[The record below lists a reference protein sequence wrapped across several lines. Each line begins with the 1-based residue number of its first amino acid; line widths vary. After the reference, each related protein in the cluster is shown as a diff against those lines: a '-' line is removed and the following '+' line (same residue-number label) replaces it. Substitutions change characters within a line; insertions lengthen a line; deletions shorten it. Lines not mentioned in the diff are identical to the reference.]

1 MVALHATPRSTARP
15 RPVLAARRRGR
26 GLDAPAAGDELV
38 ATLPCTG
45 RTRKLELP
53 HFVKLSTILKQ
64 VDDTT
69 QMLRSV
75 VDDHVVDALIQA
87 TRSVLPESLTPKTGI
102 GFVLDVERVFGM
114 DL

>member
-1 MVALHATPRSTARP
+1 VN
-15 RPVLAARRRGR
+15 
-26 GLDAPAAGDELV
+26 
-38 ATLPCTG
+38 
-45 RTRKLELP
+45 
-53 HFVKLSTILKQ
+53 LSTILKQ

-75 VDDHVVDALIQA
+75 VDTHVADALVQP
-87 TRSVLPESLTPKTGI
+87 TRSALPESLTPQTGI